1 MRVCITLFCCQ
12 NINTNNFIILSS
24 ETRVR
29 GLLLTIE
36 YLNIKRAQVQF
47 LAKLSYT
54 WEIVAYT
61 WAHLVYE
68 GLTLI
73 PPGSA

>member
-1 MRVCITLFCCQ
+1 METSADGPHVVFDNGNHT
-12 NINTNNFIILSS
+12 INASLP
-24 ETRVR
+24 V
-29 GLLLTIE
+29 LPYPIE